1 MPQHL
6 SRQDTQPTCRI
17 NFSEPDRLEH
27 LSATLGTKQRH
38 KLGVAAHLAHPVT
51 EPLRRHGCVAPR
63 RRGARQA
70 PDAARPQSLGALG
83 ALGEDEESGES
94 HGLVGDG
101 RDAG

>member
-1 MPQHL
+1 M
-6 SRQDTQPTCRI
+6 D
-17 NFSEPDRLEH
+17 
-27 LSATLGTKQRH
+27 AW
-38 KLGVAAHLAHPVT
+38 
-51 EPLRRHGCVAPR
+51 
-63 RRGARQA
+63 RRGAAALARRLTA